1 MRSRRLKNVVWLRL
15 LYDPF
20 VPETV
25 ETHELQ
31 WRKGATV
38 AAYLDG
44 LPPEAEWMV
53 FVNGREIDL
62 VTEGETVLDREDQL
76 GLILVPQG
84 GDGGIKSVLRIVLQ
98 AAAIALAFV
107 PGIGWA
113 AALAINIGIGLVN
126 AFLLTPKPPK
136 QNGGDSDR
144 SYGIDGAKNSA
155 TEGIPYPVVYGEFR
169 TAGNFSDCYT
179 VNVGDTQYLY
189 IRAILNDG
197 EIAGVSDIEINEQP
211 ISSFTDVQTR
221 IALGRLDQDVNDW
234 FTDSIVQVNKSV
246 KIGTAWSEHITTS
259 AVDKIRWDIVFSN
272 GLVNIDSKKGTYKS
286 RSVTFAMEVQQIDP
300 NTLQPIT
307 GWTPVQTGPSTFNP
321 DLNGDGILTLNE
333 ILGAQLY
340 AKANSLS
347 VQSSANVS
355 ARAVSTAP
363 AILYRQVGD
372 SEWDTFGT
380 FDSYDTGYAYDAS
393 GDGSVAG
400 ATDVTPQVNRTFSGD
415 LPAGNYEFMPIN
427 GAEITGAQAWP
438 SAQSLT
444 QTVTDSRT
452 RQIRHS
458 FETGQLAKG
467 FYRCRIRRTSATSTD
482 QYQIDEV
489 YLADVAEIELD
500 QVPQIGTASLSLRIK
515 LTEQL
520 NSIPTITC
528 KVKGSLCQTY
538 DVEGNPLGEVWTA
551 NPAWQGLDVLC
562 GKQRGAIA
570 FERAKKRIDWPR
582 LVEFAEHC
590 ENEKL
595 AFNGVFAEKSNVGDV
610 LNGVFRIGHASPIPF
625 GTKISVA
632 IDRKRD
638 PVAYFGPAQI
648 LKDSFEISYMSMA
661 DRANEYEITYY
672 DKLDRNKAKTL
683 RYVDP
688 KAVQFNEVQ
697 RLAQVSFPGIDN
709 VEQAKAELWRAIYAN
724 RLLMRTITFDSFMNS
739 INLGLGEVALIQHDQ
754 MAWATGGLLAA
765 GSTTTTL
772 QLDRPVAM
780 EEGKSYSAIVHFDAL
795 KRAERQVGLV
805 AGRKVMVTGASISS
819 LAAKRLVAGD
829 QDIEVVSMVDGNPY
843 HTITLANA
851 PQGLAQGQTVEL
863 WDTDALIELPVLSAP
878 GEGLRAVTVTTPFP
892 QAPGALAAWVFGE
905 VKNVRKPFALTG
917 VSGTGIEKRKLTFM
931 EYHEGVYGPPEVEIP
946 IPVAAVTDR
955 DVAHVSGLLFDY
967 ERLVAADR
975 KTINARVHWS
985 AAGIRN
991 YAGADVYMSLNGEA
1005 FRPAGNAENM
1015 NELPVALNEGDVP
1028 EFKVVAYNKRG
1039 DRATFSTAPSVKG
1052 TIAVVYADLSPPQ
1065 DFRAVPQNFQ
1075 AEGKAQLKWSQPA
1088 DMTGVI
1094 GFEAR
1099 YRKKTDGVWTAL
1111 ATNIPGPDA
1120 TGNRYDVT
1128 GLETATYVF
1137 QMRSTSVTSV
1147 SPWVEAEVSIAAIPG
1162 SIMSNF
1168 LSSNNRNASAI
1179 PAPVTRD
1186 EIDVDHVINN
1196 DGSADVSF
1204 EWEWAGDEAS
1214 IDGFEV
1220 KLEVAD
1226 S

>member
-1 MRSRRLKNVVWLRL
+1 MRNRRLKNVVWLRL

-20 VPETV
+20 APETV

-38 AAYLDG
+38 ADYLDG

-62 VTEGETVLDREDQL
+62 VTEGELVLDREDQL

-84 GDGGIKSVLRIVLQ
+84 GNGGIKSVLRIVLQ

-136 QNGGDSDR
+136 QNGGDTDR

-189 IRAILNDG
+189 VRAVLNDG

-211 ISSFTDVQTR
+211 LSSFTDVQTR

-234 FTDSIVQVNKSV
+234 FANSVVQVNKSI
-246 KIGTAWSEHITTS
+246 KLDTGWNEHITTS
-259 AVDKIRWDIVFSN
+259 AVDKIRWDIVFTN
-272 GLVNIDSKKGTYKS
+272 GLANIDSKKGTYKN

-307 GWTPVQTGPSTFNP
+307 GWSPVQAGSSTFNP
-321 DLNGDGILTLNE
+321 DLNGDGILPLNG
-333 ILGAQLY
+333 IVAAQLY
-340 AKANSLS
+340 ARANSLA
-347 VQSSANVS
+347 VQPNANVS
-355 ARAVSTAP
+355 ARAVPQEP
-363 AILYRQVGD
+363 AILYRKVGD
-372 SEWDTFGT
+372 SEWGTFGT
-380 FDSYDTGYAYDAS
+380 FGSHDTGYAYDAS
-393 GDGSVAG
+393 GDGSIAG
-400 ATDVTPQVNRTFSGD
+400 ATDITPQVNRTFSGD

-427 GAEITGAQAWP
+427 GAEITGVQAWP
-438 SAQSLT
+438 SSQNLT
-444 QTVTDSRT
+444 RTVSDRRT

-458 FETGQLAKG
+458 FETGQLTKG

-482 QYQIDEV
+482 QYQIDEA

-520 NSIPTITC
+520 NSIPTVTS
-528 KVKGSLCQTY
+528 KVRGAVCQTY
-538 DVEGNPLGEVWTA
+538 DIEGNPLGEKWTA
-551 NPAWQGLDVLC
+551 NPAWLGLDVLC

-570 FERAKKRIDWPR
+570 FERAVKRIDWPR
-582 LVEFAEHC
+582 WIEFADHC
-590 ENEKL
+590 ERNGL
-595 AFNGVFAEKSNVGDV
+595 MFNGVFAEKSNVGDV
-610 LNGVFRIGHASPIPF
+610 LNSILRIGHACPVPF

-661 DRANEYEITYY
+661 DRANEYEVTYY

-724 RLLMRTITFDSFMNS
+724 RLLMRTITFDSFMDS

-754 MAWATGGLLAA
+754 MAWASGGLLAA
-765 GSTTTTL
+765 GSTATKL

-780 EEGKSYSAIVHFDAL
+780 EAGKNYSAIVHFDAL

-819 LAAKRLVAGD
+819 LSAKRLLVGD
-829 QDIEVVSMVDGNPY
+829 QDIEIVAMVDGSPY

-863 WDTDALIELPVLSAP
+863 WDTDALIELPVLLQP

-892 QAPGALAAWVFGE
+892 QAPAALAAWVFGE

-946 IPVAAVTDR
+946 IPVTAVTDR

-1005 FRPAGNAENM
+1005 FRPAGNAANM
-1015 NELPVALNEGDVP
+1015 NELVVALNEGDVP

-1039 DRATFSTAPSVKG
+1039 DRAPFKTAPSVRG
-1052 TIAVVYADLSPPQ
+1052 TIAVVYSDLEAPRSLQAVVTNFQVEGRAQISWSPP
-1065 DFRAVPQNFQ
+1065 A
-1075 AEGKAQLKWSQPA
+1075 
-1088 DMTGVI
+1088 
-1094 GFEAR
+1094 
-1099 YRKKTDGVWTAL
+1099 
-1111 ATNIPGPDA
+1111 DA
-1120 TGNRYDVT
+1120 TGVT
-1128 GLETATYVF
+1128 GYEMRYRRLGDQNWTSVGTINGTISAITGLATATYVV
-1137 QMRSTSVTSV
+1137 QVRSV
-1147 SPWVEAEVSIAAIPG
+1147 SATSISVWVEKQLVVAVLPG

-1168 LSSNNRNASAI
+1168 LTSNDRNGSAI
-1179 PAPVTRD
+1179 AAPVTKAD
-1186 EIDVDHVINN
+1186 IDVDHVINT

-1204 EWEWAGDEAS
+1204 EWEWSGEEAT
-1214 IDGFEV
+1214 IDGFV
-1220 KLEVAD
+1220 VDLVTSD
-1226 S
+1226 T